1 MNLEDVFL
9 FLCIGAAVGWLA
21 RGEFED
27 WSERRFSRGLFRR
40 DK

>member
-1 MNLEDVFL
+1 MNIEDVFL
-9 FLCIGAAVGWLA
+9 LLLVGAAVGWMA

-27 WSERRFSRGLFRR
+27 WSQARFSRRMFRR

>member
-1 MNLEDVFL
+1 MNLVDVCLLL
-9 FLCIGAAVGWLA
+9 FVGAAVGWLA

-27 WSERRFSRGLFRR
+27 WSERRFSRRMFRR